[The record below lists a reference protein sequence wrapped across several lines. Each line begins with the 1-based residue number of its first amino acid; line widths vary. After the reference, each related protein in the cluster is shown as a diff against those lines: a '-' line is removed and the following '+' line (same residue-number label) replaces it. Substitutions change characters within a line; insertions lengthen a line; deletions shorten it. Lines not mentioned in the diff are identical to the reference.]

1 MCLVLTT
8 KWLLLKQKLGL
19 LTIKGDNLRIN
30 KLSLDTTEIAVDGIV
45 NSLAYSDVSNAGD
58 MKKGG
63 SFLGKIF
70 K

>member
-1 MCLVLTT
+1 MI

-30 KLSLDTTEIAVDGIV
+30 KLSLDTTEIAVDGVV
-45 NSLAYSDVSNAGD
+45 NSLAYSDVSGSGD

>member
-1 MCLVLTT
+1 MT

-30 KLSLDTTEIAVDGIV
+30 KLSLDTTEIAVDGVV
-45 NSLAYSDVSNAGD
+45 NSLTYSDVSAGGD